1 VDKSTGEVKETT
13 AWHNLVMYGEKPAD
27 VIKRYVKRGNP
38 LHVVGHIAY
47 RRWTDN
53 DNVQHNFTQVV
64 IDNFTLLSRRPASSP
79 NEAVPDQASDNGT
92 APISVEA
99 DNGNEL
105 TDDSPF

>member
-1 VDKSTGEVKETT
+1 
-13 AWHNLVMYGEKPAD
+13 
-27 VIKRYVKRGNP
+27 
-38 LHVVGHIAY
+38 
-47 RRWTDN
+47 
-53 DNVQHNFTQVV
+53 VQHNFTQVV

-79 NEAVPDQASDNGT
+79 NEAAPDPASDNGT

>member
-1 VDKSTGEVKETT
+1 L
-13 AWHNLVMYGEKPAD
+13 W
-27 VIKRYVKRGNP
+27 GNP
-38 LHVVGHIAY
+38 LIVVVKFAY
-47 RRWTDN
+47 WGWTDN